1 MSDKKNNTIKFS
13 LFADLHYKKGMYIT
27 SIEDMNEILDRAQES
42 GADFA
47 LHVGDFCNDYGKS
60 PELMKSYLK
69 NRHGLPVYGIYGNHE
84 LESAGNSMERVTP
97 MLCNREVVW
106 GTADGKIGDGTV
118 GYFYFDLR
126 GFRIIGLDSNYSKNP
141 ETGKMEHNHT
151 ASWGAPAGN
160 EEINSLGADQLE
172 WLEKILMDAA
182 ERDLRC
188 LIFSHTGFS
197 GEWESTPDWEEV
209 RAIFDRANEKR
220 KGTVLLSASGHLHTN
235 HLKVIDGVVHF
246 DVNTVRNGH
255 WQHTHDL
262 EHYHGLSFPYTEYN
276 ENGDP
281 VCTYNYA
288 VNDLW
293 MSKQTWY
300 FAKPL
305 SAIVTVSADGEVVI
319 EGDQSDWYANVTPD
333 EKFGRDP
340 QISGG
345 RFQLI

>member
-1 MSDKKNNTIKFS
+1 MRTAFAYLLENVFGMVLWAVVFYALNAVFS
-13 LFADLHYKKGMYIT
+13 FPFMHMA
-27 SIEDMNEILDRAQES
+27 
-42 GADFA
+42 
-47 LHVGDFCNDYGKS
+47 VS
-60 PELMKSYLK
+60 P
-69 NRHGLPVYGIYGNHE
+69 V
-84 LESAGNSMERVTP
+84 
-97 MLCNREVVW
+97 
-106 GTADGKIGDGTV
+106 
-118 GYFYFDLR
+118 
-126 GFRIIGLDSNYSKNP
+126 II
-141 ETGKMEHNHT
+141 
-151 ASWGAPAGN
+151 AV
-160 EEINSLGADQLE
+160 INSAVRIVTAVALFPFIK

-197 GEWESTPDWEEV
+197 GEWESTPDWREV

-255 WQHTHDL
+255 WQHTPDL
-262 EHYHGLSFPYTEYN
+262 EHYDGLSIPYTEYN

-288 VNDLW
+288 LNDLW

-305 SAIVTVSADGEVVI
+305 SAIVTVSTDGEVII
-319 EGDQSDWYANVTPD
+319 EGDRSDWYANIAPD
-333 EKFGRDP
+333 EKFGRDT

-345 RFQLI
+345 TFRLI